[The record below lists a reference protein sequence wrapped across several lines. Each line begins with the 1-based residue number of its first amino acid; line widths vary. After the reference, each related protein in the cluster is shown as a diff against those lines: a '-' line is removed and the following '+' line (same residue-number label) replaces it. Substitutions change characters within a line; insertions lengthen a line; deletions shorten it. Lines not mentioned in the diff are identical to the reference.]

1 MFKMKF
7 SIFNFQFSISKAVFL
22 LLFAAVSAVGAQPRP
37 EYPRPQFERQDW
49 VNLNGQWSYAFD
61 FVGSGVEKRM
71 YESKGFD
78 GKITVPFAPESKLSG
93 VGYTDFI
100 NNIWYHRQIQMPAD
114 WAGRHVMLNFQAV
127 YSGMGRA

>member
-1 MFKMKF
+1 M
-7 SIFNFQFSISKAVFL
+7 
-22 LLFAAVSAVGAQPRP
+22 
-37 EYPRPQFERQDW
+37 
-49 VNLNGQWSYAFD
+49 NGQWSYAFD

-114 WAGRHVMLNFQAV
+114 WA
-127 YSGMGRA
+127 